1 MSDIEQELDDM
12 DRRLDNVSSEVKQKK
27 WQDSYNNNDDI
38 DKIKAEV
45 EINRQSIL
53 QQHQQRV
60 TLSYLIH

>member
-60 TLSYLIH
+60 TLSYFIH